1 MRSKL
6 QLFAIALLLSA
17 FFSSGASAEPWESPH
32 PIPTSSVLPA
42 DQLAGDGYTL
52 GPEVEADGFSQRYVI
67 RSDEFGEF
75 HPVSD
80 YMLGVRLLE
89 LRALGVLA
97 QMGTSKTFA
106 KALGTAGK
114 APLVVA
120 KGLVTRP
127 VETVSAVPKGIYR
140 GAKKA
145 ANWIGGDR
153 RERADTEAGATKEAI
168 GFSRRKRELAGRLD
182 VNPYSS
188 NMRLQDELDRI
199 AWASFSG
206 GISLSVAF
214 SAVGVPPVAN
224 MTYKVARLQKT
235 TSELVTSVSGGDL
248 HRRNRDLLVAEGL
261 DAEAVENFL
270 NNPNLSPY
278 HKTAITEALRA
289 LGGVGGRAEAI
300 ALGIEVED
308 SVGAVRLQR
317 TVELIA
323 GYHERVAPVAALRRV
338 SNTLALRTKSGVV
351 AATLPADRLLWT
363 PETADLVAALQAA
376 KSSVPIRAHEIWI
389 TGVFSDNTRAGLRAA
404 GVKATERAG
413 ERIEG
418 TDAEPATP
426 AS

>member
-1 MRSKL
+1 MKSKL
-6 QLFAIALLLSA
+6 PVFAIAVVLSA
-17 FFSSGASAEPWESPH
+17 LFASGAPAAPFESPYQ
-32 PIPTSSVLPA
+32 IPTSSVLPA

-52 GPEVEADGFSQRYVI
+52 GPNVEADGFSYRYVI
-67 RSDEFGEF
+67 RSNDFGEF

-153 RERADTEAGATKEAI
+153 RERAETEAGATKEAI

-206 GISLSVAF
+206 GVSLSVAF
-214 SAVGVPPVAN
+214 AAVGVPPVAN
-224 MTYKVARLQKT
+224 MTYKVARLQRT

-248 HRRNRDLLVAEGL
+248 HRRNRDLLIAEGL
-261 DAEAVENFL
+261 DAEAVEEFL

-278 HKTAITEALRA
+278 HKTAITEAVLS
-289 LGGVGGRAEAI
+289 LGGVGGRAAVI

-308 SVGAVRLQR
+308 AVGALRLQR
-317 TVELIA
+317 TVELVS
-323 GYHERVAPVAALRRV
+323 GYHERIAPVAAVRRL

-351 AATLPADRLLWT
+351 ATTLPADRLLWT
-363 PETADLVAALQAA
+363 QETADLVAALQATE
-376 KSSVPIRAHEIWI
+376 SSVPIQAREIWV
-389 TGVFSDNTRAGLRAA
+389 TGVFSETTRAGLNAA

-418 TDAEPATP
+418 VDGESA
-426 AS
+426 ASAS